1 MLRISIVMN
10 SLAVDSC
17 SLSHDV
23 VSFVVNPDVFFAY
36 YLSSSSEKNYQS
48 ARVMHVESDYI
59 VRQTTLLHYFFS
71 LGSVFDRFLQF
82 PEKFPSF
89 VFRKL
94 TCQLLKR
101 GNLSKKTR
109 PQLSW
114 QAQQWSVQGQF
125 YSSGS
130 SLTDVVGECHFL
142 MCMCRGRLAG
152 GRAVNTK
159 TTTPTK
165 RSFCAWCEGKNWRES
180 WDFQKHISLK
190 LSVTFG

>member
-109 PQLSW
+109 P
-114 QAQQWSVQGQF
+114 
-125 YSSGS
+125 
-130 SLTDVVGECHFL
+130 
-142 MCMCRGRLAG
+142 
-152 GRAVNTK
+152 
-159 TTTPTK
+159 
-165 RSFCAWCEGKNWRES
+165 
-180 WDFQKHISLK
+180 
-190 LSVTFG
+190 